1 MTAGKKKKPAKT
13 AKAAADH
20 DIMDEEAGQMRL
32 SKAAESKARKKA
44 DAERLARENQEY
56 RDVNRTTG
64 QRTDD
69 DIMDEEAGRRRLV
82 LAAESK
88 ARKTAEA
95 ERLARENQQYRDA
108 NRDTAQRT
116 DDDIMDEEA
125 GRYRLILAKQ
135 SKERKAME
143 AARIRRENTALRRR
157 LNATKAGTDHLL
169 GDDFDPSSP
178 PRMMGMTAAAVS
190 RQWRPRIVDRD
201 EFARDGHITEYER
214 RLAARGEDM
223 SDFPVS
229 TWITPDWEG
238 WIGGAREPILG
249 HFVHQPTAK
258 THTKRFVNWYSS
270 FMKGKS
276 MAVDQMEVR
285 L

>member
-13 AKAAADH
+13 AKAAVDH
-20 DIMDEEAGQMRL
+20 SIMDEEAGQMRL
-32 SKAAESKARKKA
+32 SKAAESKARKKTEI
-44 DAERLARENQEY
+44 ERLARENRDY
-56 RDVNRTTG
+56 RDMNRNTA

-69 DIMDEEAGRRRLV
+69 DIMDEAAGRHRLV

-88 ARKTAEA
+88 ARNKAEA
-95 ERLARENQQYRDA
+95 ERLARENQQYRET

-125 GRYRLILAKQ
+125 RRYRLVLAKQ
-135 SKERKAME
+135 SKERKAVE

-157 LNATKAGTDHLL
+157 LNATKAGTGHLL
-169 GDDFDPSSP
+169 DDYFDPNSP

-201 EFARDGHITEYER
+201 EYARDGHITDYER

-223 SDFPVS
+223 SDFPIS

-238 WIGGAREPILG
+238 WIGGARQPILG
-249 HFVHQPTAK
+249 HFVHQPTVK
-258 THTKRFVNWYSS
+258 THTKRFVEWYSS
-270 FMKGKS
+270 FIKGKS
-276 MAVDQMEVR
+276 PALDQTEVR